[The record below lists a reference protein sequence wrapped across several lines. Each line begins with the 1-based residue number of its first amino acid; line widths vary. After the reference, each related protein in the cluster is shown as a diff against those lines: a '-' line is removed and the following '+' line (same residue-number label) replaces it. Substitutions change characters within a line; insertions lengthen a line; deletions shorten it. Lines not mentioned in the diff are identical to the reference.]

1 MMIFLETT
9 FNREGDCSLSLLPYI
24 DITFMENQFLAV
36 AMGWLFFQIIITKT
50 PEPEE

>member
-1 MMIFLETT
+1 MMIFMETT

-24 DITFMENQFLAV
+24 DIAFADNQFLAV

-50 PEPEE
+50 PKEEE